1 MKGGKDFQKMQKKNK
16 FPPGFVVAAVGLSG
30 ILFMTG
36 CAGEY
41 DVLYK
46 VADST
51 TVGES
56 ITDKINDMV
65 SDQSQNVTYICK
77 RMKTL
82 SGEVES
88 EEDSERPEYN
98 PETYADTSK
107 ADISKFKAKKVSV
120 SDDEVDDYIK
130 SLMREARI
138 YGDETDAID
147 EECIAHVAYVKTD
160 TDTKEEIQNLSNM
173 EWSFDSSFFP
183 EEVSKKL
190 IGCKVGDNV
199 KVKCSGCEYDITV
212 NDINS
217 VNITNMTVFTLTSG
231 QYMKAS
237 NYRTFIKNYL
247 YNQKVLS
254 ANEDSIDKLCKS
266 VSVTG
271 YPEDVLSYDIQQ
283 KFMYY
288 YQITGASSPD
298 DETFKFYIKENL
310 GCKTTKEFTTKIQKE
325 AEQSLDD
332 EIKILALAKKYNLWL
347 DDDKLAA
354 EVMQNTTEYS
364 SAEDYY
370 AAYSKSYARY
380 FISKFNLAKEIQ
392 KNEERIEGAG

>member
-16 FPPGFVVAAVGLSG
+16 FPPGFAVAAVGLSG

-36 CAGEY
+36 CTGEY
-41 DVLYK
+41 DVLDK

-82 SGEVES
+82 SGEIEI
-88 EEDSERPEYN
+88 EEDAERPEYN

-107 ADISKFKAKKVSV
+107 ADISKFKTKKVSV

-231 QYMKAS
+231 QYMNAS

-247 YNQKVLS
+247 
-254 ANEDSIDKLCKS
+254 
-266 VSVTG
+266 
-271 YPEDVLSYDIQQ
+271 
-283 KFMYY
+283 
-288 YQITGASSPD
+288 
-298 DETFKFYIKENL
+298 
-310 GCKTTKEFTTKIQKE
+310 
-325 AEQSLDD
+325 
-332 EIKILALAKKYNLWL
+332 
-347 DDDKLAA
+347 
-354 EVMQNTTEYS
+354 
-364 SAEDYY
+364 
-370 AAYSKSYARY
+370 
-380 FISKFNLAKEIQ
+380 
-392 KNEERIEGAG
+392 

>member
-1 MKGGKDFQKMQKKNK
+1 
-16 FPPGFVVAAVGLSG
+16 
-30 ILFMTG
+30 MTG

-41 DVLYK
+41 DVLDK

-88 EEDSERPEYN
+88 EKDFERPEYN

-120 SDDEVDDYIK
+120 SDDEVDEYIK

-147 EECIAHVAYVKTD
+147 EECIAHVAYIKTD
-160 TDTKEEIQNLSNM
+160 ADTKEEIQNLSNM

-183 EEVSKKL
+183 KEVSKKL
-190 IGCKVGDNV
+190 IGCKAGDNV

-231 QYMKAS
+231 QYMNAS

-288 YQITGASSPD
+288 YQITGASSRMMKLLNLTSRRILD
-298 DETFKFYIKENL
+298 VRQQKHLQQRFKKKQNR
-310 GCKTTKEFTTKIQKE
+310 
-325 AEQSLDD
+325 
-332 EIKILALAKKYNLWL
+332 ALMMK
-347 DDDKLAA
+347 
-354 EVMQNTTEYS
+354 
-364 SAEDYY
+364 
-370 AAYSKSYARY
+370 
-380 FISKFNLAKEIQ
+380 
-392 KNEERIEGAG
+392 